1 MFARAY
7 LTGRGSRCRPP
18 KASGP
23 PRDSSAGEADGS
35 NPHNNDPEK
44 LFLYNVE
51 GFSPNTCK
59 PFIFFKFCNYF

>member
-1 MFARAY
+1 MLLLNCMVNTSPASMIVRAC

-23 PRDSSAGEADGS
+23 PRDSNAGEADGS

-44 LFLYNVE
+44 LFLYNV
-51 GFSPNTCK
+51 
-59 PFIFFKFCNYF
+59 

>member
-44 LFLYNVE
+44 LFLYNV
-51 GFSPNTCK
+51 
-59 PFIFFKFCNYF
+59 